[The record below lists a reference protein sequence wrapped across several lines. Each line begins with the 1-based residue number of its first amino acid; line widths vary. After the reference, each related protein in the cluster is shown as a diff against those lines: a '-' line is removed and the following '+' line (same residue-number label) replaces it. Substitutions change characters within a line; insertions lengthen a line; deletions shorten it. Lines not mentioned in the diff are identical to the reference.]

1 MANAILTN
9 SDGCAPQYYIRNQDR
24 AAINI
29 LKNGEDK
36 IQLNDLKE
44 KCSSINSDEEY
55 WFHATTWDNAQNII
69 KTGPVLG
76 EKPSDY
82 SSTGAFYLN
91 PSYFDCYD
99 WFIVNNSK
107 FNGSHAMLI
116 YKFHPNKLSEKGEEL
131 AVKQWLKNV
140 KKRSTTT
147 SRNNLD
153 WSLVPQNAHPKA
165 IDKNEKVRHR
175 WTNHGDIA
183 MQLVIHTAEMCD
195 KLHPCLVA
203 CVFYQHVS
211 TNKLPYQYQYTKH
224 DFLKISS
231 NSTKEMPRIHQNNKD
246 TPSNIG
252 QQQQNDDQMKTCHSN
267 NSKRQKQSEHKRKKN
282 NRQAK

>member
-9 SDGCAPQYYIRNQDR
+9 SDGCVPEYYIRNQDR
-24 AAINI
+24 EAINI

-44 KCSSINSDEEY
+44 KCSSINSDEQY
-55 WFHATTWDNAQNII
+55 WFHATTWDKAQNII

-91 PSYFDCYD
+91 PSYFDCYE

-116 YKFHPNKLSEKGEEL
+116 YKFHPIELSEKGEEP
-131 AVKQWLKNV
+131 AVKQWRQNV

-147 SRNNLD
+147 CRNNLD
-153 WSLVPQNAHPKA
+153 WSLVPQNANPKS
-165 IDKNEKVRHR
+165 IHKNEKVRHR
-175 WTNHGDIA
+175 WTHHGDIA
-183 MQLVIHTAEMCD
+183 MQLVIHTANMCA
-195 KLHPCLVA
+195 KVHPCLVA
-203 CVFYQHVS
+203 CIFYRDVS
-211 TNKLPYQYQYTKH
+211 TKKLPDH
-224 DFLKISS
+224 LKISS
-231 NSTKEMPRIHQNNKD
+231 NSTKEMSRILQNDND
-246 TPSNIG
+246 TPSSIG
-252 QQQQNDDQMKTCHSN
+252 QHQQNEGQMKTCH
-267 NSKRQKQSEHKRKKN
+267 SKRQKQSEHKRKKN